1 MHIEEAK
8 WIQEQLERLQDTDI
22 APLLNLGSSTHK
34 FRTESQPF
42 IDRLIFAPLRAKT
55 LKIIHSD
62 IKKDEGVDLVG
73 DVLDSRFAREVK
85 NNNVKLIL
93 CSNMLEHV
101 ANLKEMAVAI
111 GELLPEN
118 GLLIVTVPHQ
128 YPLHMDPIDTGFRPS
143 PSEIC
148 DLFPSTYIMS
158 EKIIYVGKVFDG
170 VKRNPLELPKMLIR
184 IFLPFIRFQ
193 GWKTVVNRLLWMFKK
208 RYVSCVLLK
217 RIG

>member
-1 MHIEEAK
+1 LPPFSILVVLHINSA
-8 WIQEQLERLQDTDI
+8 
-22 APLLNLGSSTHK
+22 
-34 FRTESQPF
+34 
-42 IDRLIFAPLRAKT
+42 RLIFAPLRAKNI
-55 LKIIHSD
+55 KIIHSD
-62 IKKDEGVDLVG
+62 IKKDEGIELVG
-73 DVLDSRFAREVK
+73 DILDPRFAREVK
-85 NNNVKLIL
+85 NKNVKLIL

-101 ANLKEMAVAI
+101 VNLKEMAAAI
-111 GELLPEN
+111 SKLLPEN

-148 DLFPSTYIMS
+148 DLFPGTHIMS
-158 EKIIYVGKVFDG
+158 ENIIYVGKVFDG

-184 IFLPFIRFQ
+184 ICLPFIKFQ

-217 RIG
+217 KVG